1 MRHPKQPRLL
11 SILSLRLA
19 AQGATL
25 RAREL
30 PAVDAGWTLALAR
43 ELHREA
49 RVAAAVDLTD
59 CASEVA

>member
-30 PAVDAGWTLALAR
+30 PALDAGWLRLDAAASERAADLR
-43 ELHREA
+43 
-49 RVAAAVDLTD
+49 AAVDLTHFTTLD
-59 CASEVA
+59 N